1 MNKKILMEYIDACE
15 LIKETEADIKRLEKR
30 KKVISSDKVKGS
42 MKEFPYVEKSFQIEG
57 TEYTYQDDRTL
68 RQEEMLLKER
78 KAKAYELK
86 LQVDKFMNLVPV
98 RIQRIIKYKYFEEL
112 SWEQVANKLGRKA
125 TAESVRKELERFFA
139 EK

>member
-1 MNKKILMEYIDACE
+1 MEYIDACE

-57 TEYTYQDDRTL
+57 TEYTYQDDRML

>member
-57 TEYTYQDDRTL
+57 TEYTYQDDRML